1 MDASDASVEV
11 SSPARRRV
19 GVRLPFVRVAG
30 RLLPAAM
37 VLLAASAAPALA
49 HGDTEVDAAT
59 IWTTWPLSWDIVI
72 PTAIVALVYINGMV
86 RRAGITE
93 PVSWSRHLMFFAGLA
108 SVFMALQ
115 SPIDPI
121 AEHLFFAHQIQHLLL
136 IMIAP
141 MFIALSAPQGILI
154 AGTPSVVQRTMLKP
168 VLANGVVRRVFGTT
182 RSPLV
187 TTVIL
192 VGTLLFWDIPRFHDR
207 ALLDEGLHYLMHA
220 TMLIAGLIFWWRVFD
235 PRPAPQ
241 GMRYGVRLMMVWVV
255 VLANII
261 VGAYITLKTAVLY
274 GAYDVVGRLFDF
286 EPLADEQIG
295 GFIIWI
301 PSSMMCLIGILVVTH
316 MWGQHETR
324 MDERRTA
331 AIPPDSAA
339 AAELTSA
346 SLMLERQRPKNRALA
361 VGFSIFIVA
370 VFTTAILVGVL
381 SNMAGP
387 THGATYLGADPVQH
401 AGHGEAPS
409 VLR

>member
-1 MDASDASVEV
+1 
-11 SSPARRRV
+11 
-19 GVRLPFVRVAG
+19 
-30 RLLPAAM
+30 
-37 VLLAASAAPALA
+37 
-49 HGDTEVDAAT
+49 
-59 IWTTWPLSWDIVI
+59 
-72 PTAIVALVYINGMV
+72 
-86 RRAGITE
+86 
-93 PVSWSRHLMFFAGLA
+93 MFFAGLA
-108 SVFMALQ
+108 SVFVALQ

-154 AGTPSVVQRTMLKP
+154 AGTPSIVQRTVLKP
-168 VLANGVVRRVFGTT
+168 VLANRVVRRVFGTT
-182 RSPLV
+182 RSPVV
-187 TTVIL
+187 TTVIF

-207 ALLDEGLHYLMHA
+207 ALLDDGLHYLMHA
-220 TMLIAGLIFWWRVFD
+220 TMLIAGLIFWWRVLD

-274 GAYDVVGRLFDF
+274 GAYDVAGRLFDF

-301 PSSMMCLIGILVVTH
+301 PSSMMCLVGILVVTH
-316 MWGQHETR
+316 MWGKHETR

-387 THGATYLGADPVQH
+387 THGATYLGADPAQH
-401 AGHGEAPS
+401 ADHGEAPS